1 LTELEESTH
10 DEETASDSPEEAHSE
25 VEDQDDGNDGAD
37 TVNRMSDPPFHS
49 PAGLSTLPTTVD
61 PRQVLLQPL
70 ALTPSPER
78 EAQPSSPDWG
88 SDTSSVHYVR
98 GSYGT
103 AHELSRSRRGLVA
116 KRTLLSLRQQHRY
129 GMLYTCQSTF

>member
-1 LTELEESTH
+1 MTESEESTH

-25 VEDQDDGNDGAD
+25 VEDQDDGNDIANS
-37 TVNRMSDPPFHS
+37 TEESPLPS
-49 PAGLSTLPTTVD
+49 PARLSTLPTTVD
-61 PRQVLLQPL
+61 PRQVLIRPL
-70 ALTPSPER
+70 ASTPSPER
-78 EAQPSSPDWG
+78 EPRPTSPDWG

-103 AHELSRSRRGLVA
+103 ARELGRARRGLVA